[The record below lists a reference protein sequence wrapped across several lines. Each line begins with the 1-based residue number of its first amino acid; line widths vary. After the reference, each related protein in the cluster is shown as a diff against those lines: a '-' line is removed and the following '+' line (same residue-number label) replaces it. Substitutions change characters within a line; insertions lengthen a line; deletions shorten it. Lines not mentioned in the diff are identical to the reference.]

1 VRRAAREGG
10 KFRRVIGMTVVA
22 RIVRSMS
29 PGHHPS
35 LHSTAATVVCALA
48 CAVALLGGGSARLQA
63 QQPPPLFAI
72 TRDSAISLALAHGSR
87 AAIANATA
95 RSAAARVREAGMVAN
110 PLLSASYS
118 KSLPQYH
125 TSVDFPLDFLT
136 LRGLRVA
143 AARSSSEAAQLRL
156 AFERAAIRL
165 DADTSYTVASARHA
179 RARLSLRNAVDAESL
194 LTIATVR
201 RSAGDASDLDV
212 DVARISAG
220 RARNLAAADSQAAVA
235 ATLELQQALG
245 LPVAQ
250 QTIIISDSLDVP
262 RLDTTITPDSLA
274 TKAAP
279 LSVAAA
285 QRELQAASQTLA
297 LERRSIWS
305 GLALQAGVENHDP
318 TGAEPGILPTFGVS
332 IPLPLFN
339 QGQGSVAVAQAE
351 RDRARVALTAAQR
364 ESAALITRA
373 RSDLAAA
380 SQRVARDRQLVETA
394 NRVARLS
401 LQAYVEGS
409 YPLTTVLEAQRNA
422 RDTLAELIDDLVAA
436 NTAAAALRLYTGVTS
451 K

>member
-1 VRRAAREGG
+1 MQSAARQGG
-10 KFRRVIGMTVVA
+10 KFRRVMDTTAIS
-22 RIVRSMS
+22 RIVPSMS
-29 PGHHPS
+29 PRDHPS
-35 LHSTAATVVCALA
+35 VSPSATTVVRMVA
-48 CAVALLGGGSARLQA
+48 CAAMLLGGGFARVQA
-63 QQPPPLFAI
+63 QQPTPLVAI

-95 RSAAARVREAGMVAN
+95 RSAAARVREAGMFAN
-110 PLLSASYS
+110 PLLIASYS

-125 TSVDFPLDFLT
+125 ASVDFPLDFLT
-136 LRGLRVA
+136 LRNLRIA
-143 AARSSSEAAQLRL
+143 AARSTSEAAQLRL
-156 AFERAAIRL
+156 EFERAAIRL
-165 DADTSYTVASARHA
+165 DADTSYTLASARRA
-179 RARLSLRNAVDAESL
+179 RARLSLRNAMDADSL
-194 LTIATVR
+194 LTIAEVR

-245 LPVAQ
+245 LPVGQ
-250 QTIIISDSLDVP
+250 QTITVADSLDVP
-262 RLDTTITPDSLA
+262 RLDTIVAPDSLA
-274 TKAAP
+274 PNATP

-285 QRELQAASQTLA
+285 QRDLQAAERTLA
-297 LERRSIWS
+297 LERRNIWS
-305 GLALQAGVENHDP
+305 GLALQAGIENHDP
-318 TGAEPGILPTFGVS
+318 TGAEPGILPTVGVS

-339 QGQGSVAVAQAE
+339 QGQGAVAVAQAE
-351 RDRARVALTAAQR
+351 RDRARAELAAAQR
-364 ESAALITRA
+364 GSAALIARA
-373 RSDLAAA
+373 RSDLIAA

-436 NTAAAALRLYTGVTS
+436 NTAAAALRLYTGVTT

>member
-1 VRRAAREGG
+1 
-10 KFRRVIGMTVVA
+10 M
-22 RIVRSMS
+22 
-29 PGHHPS
+29 
-35 LHSTAATVVCALA
+35 A
-48 CAVALLGGGSARLQA
+48 CAALLLGSGLAGARA
-63 QQPPPLFAI
+63 QRAVSLSAI
-72 TRDSAISLALAHGSR
+72 TRDSAISLALARGSR

-95 RSAAARVREAGMVAN
+95 RSAAARVRQAGAFAN

-125 TSVDFPLDFLT
+125 ASIDLPLDFLT

-143 AARSSSEAAQLRL
+143 SARSSSEAAQFRL

-165 DADTSYTVASARHA
+165 DADTSYTIAAARRA

-194 LTIATVR
+194 LTIASVR

-212 DVARISAG
+212 DVARITAG
-220 RARNLAAADSQAAVA
+220 RARNIAVADSQSAVA
-235 ATLELQQALG
+235 AALELQQALG
-245 LPVAQ
+245 LPAAR
-250 QTIIISDSLDVP
+250 QTIATADSLDVP
-262 RLDTTITPDSLA
+262 RFDTIVAPDSSGSGA
-274 TKAAP
+274 VIP

-285 QRELQAASQTLA
+285 QRDLRAANQALA
-297 LERRSIWS
+297 LERRNVWS
-305 GLALQAGVENHDP
+305 GLALQAGLENHDP

-339 QGQGSVAVAQAE
+339 QGQGAIAVAQAE
-351 RDRARVALTAAQR
+351 RDRARVELAAAER
-364 ESAALITRA
+364 ESAALVARA
-373 RSDLAAA
+373 RSDLSAA

-401 LQAYVEGS
+401 LQAYVEGA

-422 RDTLAELIDDLVAA
+422 RDTLADLIDDLVAA

>member
-1 VRRAAREGG
+1 MLPSHVPKSIAAA
-10 KFRRVIGMTVVA
+10 ISA
-22 RIVRSMS
+22 R
-29 PGHHPS
+29 
-35 LHSTAATVVCALA
+35 ALA
-48 CAVALLGGGSARLQA
+48 CIAMLLGSGLARARA
-63 QQPPPLFAI
+63 QQPSPFAAI
-72 TRDSAISLALAHGSR
+72 TRDSAISLALSHGSR
-87 AAIANATA
+87 AAIASATA
-95 RSAAARVREAGMVAN
+95 RSAAARVRQAGAFAN

-125 TSVDFPLDFLT
+125 ASVDIPLDFLT

-143 AARSSSEAAQLRL
+143 SARSSSEAAQLRL

-165 DADTSYTVASARHA
+165 EVDTSYTIASARGA

-194 LTIATVR
+194 LTIAAVR

-220 RARNLAAADSQAAVA
+220 RARNIAVADSQAAVA

-245 LPVAQ
+245 LSASR
-250 QTIIISDSLDVP
+250 QTIAIADSLDVP
-262 RLDTTITPDSLA
+262 RVDTIIAPDSTGA
-274 TKAAP
+274 NRAAP

-285 QRELQAASQTLA
+285 QQDLQAANQTLA
-297 LERRSIWS
+297 LERRNVWS

-318 TGAEPGILPTFGVS
+318 TGAEPGLLPTFGVS

-339 QGQGSVAVAQAE
+339 QGQGAIAVAQAE
-351 RDRARVALTAAQR
+351 RDRARAELAAAER
-364 ESAALITRA
+364 ESAALVARA
-373 RSDLAAA
+373 RSDLATAA
-380 SQRVARDRQLVETA
+380 QRVARDRQLVETA

-401 LQAYVEGS
+401 VQAYVEGA

-422 RDTLAELIDDLVAA
+422 RDTLADLIDDLVAA
-436 NTAAAALRLYTGVTS
+436 NTAAAALRLYSGMTS

>member
-1 VRRAAREGG
+1 MTAARA
-10 KFRRVIGMTVVA
+10 I
-22 RIVRSMS
+22 
-29 PGHHPS
+29 
-35 LHSTAATVVCALA
+35 A
-48 CAVALLGGGSARLQA
+48 CAAMLLASPARARA
-63 QQPPPLFAI
+63 QQASLPAI

-95 RSAAARVREAGMVAN
+95 RSAAAHLREAGAIAN

-125 TSVDFPLDFLT
+125 ASIDFPLDFLT

-143 AARSSSEAAQLRL
+143 SARSASEAAQLRL

-165 DADTSYTVASARHA
+165 DADTSYTIASARRA

-220 RARNLAAADSQAAVA
+220 RARNIAVADSQAFVA
-235 ATLELQQALG
+235 ATLTLQQSLG
-245 LPVAQ
+245 LPAGRP
-250 QTIIISDSLDVP
+250 IIAIADSLDVP
-262 RLDTTITPDSLA
+262 RLDTMASFDSSSSA
-274 TKAAP
+274 VP

-285 QRELQAASQTLA
+285 QRDLLAANQALA
-297 LERRSIWS
+297 LERRNIWS
-305 GLALQAGVENHDP
+305 GLALQAGIENHDP

-339 QGQGSVAVAQAE
+339 QGQGAVAVAQAE
-351 RDRARVALTAAQR
+351 RDRARAELAAAER

-373 RSDLAAA
+373 RADLAAA
-380 SQRVARDRQLVETA
+380 SQRVGRDRQLVETA

-401 LQAYVEGS
+401 LQAYVEGA

-422 RDTLAELIDDLVAA
+422 RDTLADLIDDLVAA
-436 NTAAAALRLYTGVTS
+436 NTAAAALRLYTGATS

>member
-1 VRRAAREGG
+1 MTSLAR
-10 KFRRVIGMTVVA
+10 V
-22 RIVRSMS
+22 
-29 PGHHPS
+29 
-35 LHSTAATVVCALA
+35 LA
-48 CAVALLGGGSARLQA
+48 CAAMLSAGEVARA
-63 QQPPPLFAI
+63 QGPVVTI
-72 TRDSAISLALAHGSR
+72 TRDSAISLALANGSR

-95 RSAAARVREAGMVAN
+95 RAAAARVREAGAAAN

-125 TSVDFPLDFLT
+125 ASIDFPLDFLT
-136 LRGLRVA
+136 LRRLRVA
-143 AARSSSEAAQLRL
+143 SARSASEAAQLRL

-165 DADTSYTVASARHA
+165 DADTSYTIASARRA

-194 LTIATVR
+194 LTIAAVR

-220 RARNLAAADSQAAVA
+220 RARNIALADSQAFVS

-245 LPVAQ
+245 LPASRQ
-250 QTIIISDSLDVP
+250 IIALADSLDVP
-262 RLDTTITPDSLA
+262 RFDTTLAPDSSSN
-274 TKAAP
+274 TTP
-279 LSVAAA
+279 LPVAAA
-285 QRELQAASQTLA
+285 QRDLLAANQSLA

-305 GLALQAGVENHDP
+305 GLAFQAGIENHDP

-339 QGQGSVAVAQAE
+339 QGQGAVAVAQAE
-351 RDRARVALTAAQR
+351 RDRARAELAAAER
-364 ESAALITRA
+364 ESAALIARA

-401 LQAYVEGS
+401 LRAYVEGA
-409 YPLTTVLEAQRNA
+409 YALTTVLEAQRNA
-422 RDTLAELIDDLVAA
+422 RDTLADLIDDLVAA
-436 NTAAAALRLYTGVTS
+436 NTAAAALRLYAGMTS

>member
-1 VRRAAREGG
+1 MTAARA
-10 KFRRVIGMTVVA
+10 I
-22 RIVRSMS
+22 
-29 PGHHPS
+29 
-35 LHSTAATVVCALA
+35 A
-48 CAVALLGGGSARLQA
+48 CAAMLLASPARARA
-63 QQPPPLFAI
+63 QQASLPAI

-95 RSAAARVREAGMVAN
+95 RSAAAHLREAGAIAN

-125 TSVDFPLDFLT
+125 ASIDFPLDFLT

-143 AARSSSEAAQLRL
+143 SARSASEAAQLRL

-165 DADTSYTVASARHA
+165 DADTSYTIASARRA

-220 RARNLAAADSQAAVA
+220 RARNIAAADSQAFVA
-235 ATLELQQALG
+235 ATLTLQQSLG
-245 LPVAQ
+245 LPAGRP
-250 QTIIISDSLDVP
+250 IIAIADSLDVP
-262 RLDTTITPDSLA
+262 RLDTMASFDSSSSA
-274 TKAAP
+274 VP

-285 QRELQAASQTLA
+285 QRDLLAANQALA
-297 LERRSIWS
+297 LERRNIWS
-305 GLALQAGVENHDP
+305 GLALQAGIENHDP

-339 QGQGSVAVAQAE
+339 QGQGAVAVAQAE
-351 RDRARVALTAAQR
+351 RDRARAELAAAER

-373 RSDLAAA
+373 RADLAAA
-380 SQRVARDRQLVETA
+380 SQRVGRDRQLVETA

-401 LQAYVEGS
+401 LQAYVEGA

-422 RDTLAELIDDLVAA
+422 RDTLADLIDDLVAA
-436 NTAAAALRLYTGVTS
+436 NTAAAALRLYTGATS

>member
-1 VRRAAREGG
+1 
-10 KFRRVIGMTVVA
+10 MTA
-22 RIVRSMS
+22 LGRIVRTMPS
-29 PGHHPS
+29 GHGRS
-35 LHSTAATVVCALA
+35 FHSAAMAAARAIA
-48 CAVALLGGGSARLQA
+48 CAAMLFASSARARA
-63 QQPPPLFAI
+63 QQASLPAI

-95 RSAAARVREAGMVAN
+95 RSAAAHLREAGAIAN

-125 TSVDFPLDFLT
+125 ASIDFPLDFLT

-143 AARSSSEAAQLRL
+143 SARSASEAAQLRL

-165 DADTSYTVASARHA
+165 DADTSYTIASARRA

-220 RARNLAAADSQAAVA
+220 RARNIAAADSQAFVA
-235 ATLELQQALG
+235 ATLTLQQSLG
-245 LPVAQ
+245 LPAGRP
-250 QTIIISDSLDVP
+250 IIAIADSLDVP
-262 RLDTTITPDSLA
+262 RLDTVASFDSA
-274 TKAAP
+274 SSAVP

-285 QRELQAASQTLA
+285 QRDLLAANQALA
-297 LERRSIWS
+297 LERRNIWS
-305 GLALQAGVENHDP
+305 GLALQAGIENHDP

-339 QGQGSVAVAQAE
+339 QGQGAVAVAQAE
-351 RDRARVALTAAQR
+351 RDRARAELAAAER
-364 ESAALITRA
+364 ESAALVSRA
-373 RSDLAAA
+373 RADLAAA
-380 SQRVARDRQLVETA
+380 SQRVGRDRQLVETA

-401 LQAYVEGS
+401 LQAYVEGA

-422 RDTLAELIDDLVAA
+422 RDTLADLIDDLVAA
-436 NTAAAALRLYTGVTS
+436 NTAGAALRLYTGATS

>member
-1 VRRAAREGG
+1 MTAARA
-10 KFRRVIGMTVVA
+10 I
-22 RIVRSMS
+22 
-29 PGHHPS
+29 
-35 LHSTAATVVCALA
+35 A
-48 CAVALLGGGSARLQA
+48 CAAMLLASPARARA
-63 QQPPPLFAI
+63 QQASLPAI

-95 RSAAARVREAGMVAN
+95 RSAAAHLREAGAIAN

-125 TSVDFPLDFLT
+125 ASIDFPLDFLT

-143 AARSSSEAAQLRL
+143 SARSASEAAQLRL

-165 DADTSYTVASARHA
+165 DADTSYTIASARRA

-220 RARNLAAADSQAAVA
+220 RARNIAAADSQAFVA
-235 ATLELQQALG
+235 ATLTLQQSLG
-245 LPVAQ
+245 LPAGRPS
-250 QTIIISDSLDVP
+250 IAIADSLDVP
-262 RLDTTITPDSLA
+262 RLDTMASFDSSSSA
-274 TKAAP
+274 VP

-285 QRELQAASQTLA
+285 QRDLLAANQALA
-297 LERRSIWS
+297 LERRNIWS
-305 GLALQAGVENHDP
+305 GLALQAGIENHDP

-339 QGQGSVAVAQAE
+339 QGQGAVAVAQAE
-351 RDRARVALTAAQR
+351 RDRARAELAAAER

-373 RSDLAAA
+373 RADLAAA
-380 SQRVARDRQLVETA
+380 SQRVGRDRQLVETA

-401 LQAYVEGS
+401 LQAYVEGA

-422 RDTLAELIDDLVAA
+422 RDTLADLIDDLVAA
-436 NTAAAALRLYTGVTS
+436 NTAAAALRLYTGATS

>member
-1 VRRAAREGG
+1 
-10 KFRRVIGMTVVA
+10 MTA
-22 RIVRSMS
+22 LHRIVLPMLRS
-29 PGHHPS
+29 HPS
-35 LHSTAATVVCALA
+35 RTSATTISARALA
-48 CAVALLGGGSARLQA
+48 CAALLVVSGVARARA
-63 QQPPPLFAI
+63 QQLPSLAPL
-72 TRDSAISLALAHGSR
+72 TRDSAVSLALAHGSR

-95 RSAAARVREAGMVAN
+95 RSAAARVREAGAVAN

-118 KSLPQYH
+118 KSVPQYH
-125 TSVDFPLDFLT
+125 ASIDFPLDFLT

-143 AARSSSEAAQLRL
+143 SARSSSEAAQLRL

-165 DADTSYTVASARHA
+165 DVDTSYTIASARRA

-194 LTIATVR
+194 LTIAAVR

-220 RARNLAAADSQAAVA
+220 RARNLAVADSQAAVA

-245 LPVAQ
+245 LSASR
-250 QTIIISDSLDVP
+250 QTIAIVDSLDVP
-262 RLDTTITPDSLA
+262 RLDTMPSHDSTTA
-274 TKAAP
+274 SGAMP

-285 QRELQAASQTLA
+285 RLDLQAANQTLA
-297 LERRSIWS
+297 LERRNMWS

-318 TGAEPGILPTFGVS
+318 TGAEPGLLPTLGVS

-339 QGQGSVAVAQAE
+339 QGQGTIAVAQAE
-351 RDRARVALTAAQR
+351 RDRARAELAAAER
-364 ESAALITRA
+364 ESAALVTRA

-401 LQAYVEGS
+401 LQAYVEGA

-422 RDTLAELIDDLVAA
+422 RDTLADLIDDLVAA

>member
-1 VRRAAREGG
+1 
-10 KFRRVIGMTVVA
+10 MTA
-22 RIVRSMS
+22 LDRIVLTMPVGRARSFN
-29 PGHHPS
+29 P
-35 LHSTAATVVCALA
+35 AATTAVRTVA
-48 CAVALLGGGSARLQA
+48 CAAVLLGSSLARAQA
-63 QQPPPLFAI
+63 QQPSLAAI

-95 RSAAARVREAGMVAN
+95 RSAAARLREAGAIAN

-125 TSVDFPLDFLT
+125 ASIDFPLDFLT

-143 AARSSSEAAQLRL
+143 SARSTSEAAQLRL
-156 AFERAAIRL
+156 DFERAAIRL
-165 DADTSYTVASARHA
+165 DADTSYTIASARRA

-194 LTIATVR
+194 LTIAAVR

-220 RARNLAAADSQAAVA
+220 RARNIAVADSQAFVA

-245 LPVAQ
+245 LPAGRQ
-250 QTIIISDSLDVP
+250 MIAIADSLDVP
-262 RLDTTITPDSLA
+262 RLDTTPSPDS
-274 TKAAP
+274 TSKVVP
-279 LSVAAA
+279 FSVAAA
-285 QRELQAASQTLA
+285 QRDLLAANQALA
-297 LERRSIWS
+297 LERRNIWS
-305 GLALQAGVENHDP
+305 GLALQAGIENHDP

-339 QGQGSVAVAQAE
+339 QGQGAVAVAQAE
-351 RDRARVALTAAQR
+351 RDRARAQLAAAER
-364 ESAALITRA
+364 ESAALIARA

-401 LQAYVEGS
+401 LQAYVEGA

-422 RDTLAELIDDLVAA
+422 RDTLADLIDDLVAA
-436 NTAAAALRLYTGVTS
+436 NTAAAALRLYTGMTS